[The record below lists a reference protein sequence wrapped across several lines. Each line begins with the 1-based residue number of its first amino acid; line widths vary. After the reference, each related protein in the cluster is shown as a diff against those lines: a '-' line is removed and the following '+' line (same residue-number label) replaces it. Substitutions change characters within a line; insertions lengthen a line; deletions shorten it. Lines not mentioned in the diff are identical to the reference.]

1 MNKPITRTTAEKRGL
16 RPLAGPFSEAEE
28 WMIESLCA
36 DLRRGGIAHA
46 VVDNLKSFEVWRTG
60 IGWRE
65 IKKNGTRLV

>member
-1 MNKPITRTTAEKRGL
+1 MNKPITRSTAEKRGL

-46 VVDNLKSFEVWRTG
+46 VVDNLKSLEVWRSG

-65 IKKNGTRLV
+65 IKKSGTRLI